1 MNEHDEKQPQLG
13 KAQGDAEIAH
23 KQWTSYFDRFSRQH
37 LDWAVSVEI
46 RSPEGRLIVVE
57 ESPLKGVSLE
67 SAAGI
72 ERAYVQVGDRPETHG
87 THRIEQPLRVIF
99 KQSPAGE
106 HLGLEIV
113 SANGT
118 TTVIRFRSAMQ
129 PEMLDGMAA

>member
-1 MNEHDEKQPQLG
+1 MNEHDEKQPQPG

-23 KQWTSYFDRFSRQH
+23 KQWTSYLDRFSRQH
-37 LDWAVSVEI
+37 LDWAVSVEV

-57 ESPLKGVSLE
+57 ESPLKG
-67 SAAGI
+67 
-72 ERAYVQVGDRPETHG
+72 VQVGDRPETHG

-129 PEMLDGMAA
+129 PEVLDGIAA